1 MNKIFPDS
9 FMFGGAIAANQ
20 AEGAFEQDGKGLS
33 TADIQ
38 PYLPNVPKTDLHFN
52 DMDSETLKKYIE
64 GDYYYPKRQ
73 GVHFYERY
81 QEYIDELAKM
91 HCQTLRLSIAWTRIF
106 PNGDEDSP
114 NEKGLQFYD
123 NLFDYMLKK
132 GIEPIVTINHYELP
146 LNLVQKYGGWYN
158 RKLIKLFVN
167 YSKVIL
173 DRYHKQVKYWI
184 VINQIN
190 LIHFE
195 AFASLGILMDKVDNY
210 QEAKYQAVHHE
221 FVASA
226 MVTKYA
232 HELDNSLKMGVMLAD
247 SLVDPMTPSP
257 QDSLLAFKGNRL
269 QYYFG
274 DVPIRG
280 EYPQFIL
287 NYFKDNNIDLQI
299 KEGDLEVIKENTA
312 DFLCVSYYYTN
323 TVDATKDSMEP
334 AEVEKNPYIKANEWG
349 WGINP
354 NGLYEHI
361 SAYWDRYHLPMMIGE
376 NGFGY
381 NDVLTKDKK
390 VHDSYRIDY
399 TNEHLIAL
407 LKAINDGAEI
417 FAYCSWAPFD
427 IISAGT
433 AEMSKRYGFIFV
445 DYDDY
450 GNGSGQLIPKDSFYW
465 YRKVIDTR
473 GTFLF
478 NEDK

>member
-1 MNKIFPDS
+1 MLKAFPDL

-20 AEGAFEQDGKGLS
+20 AEGAYDKDGKGLS

-38 PYLPNVPKTDLHFN
+38 PYLPGVPKTDLHFN
-52 DMDSETLKKYIE
+52 NMDSKTLNEYIN
-64 GDYYYPKRQ
+64 GNFYYPKRT

-81 QEYIDELAKM
+81 REYIDALAKM

-106 PNGDEDSP
+106 PNGDENEP
-114 NEKGLQFYD
+114 NEQGLKFYD
-123 NLFDYMLKK
+123 DLFNYMHQKD
-132 GIEPIVTINHYELP
+132 IEPIVTINHYELP
-146 LNLVQKYGGWYN
+146 LNLVQEYGGWYN

-173 DRYHKQVKYWI
+173 NRYHKQVKYWI

-195 AFASLGILMDKVDNY
+195 AFASLGILMDKVENY
-210 QEAKYQAVHHE
+210 QQAKYQAIHHE

-226 MVTKYA
+226 MVTEFA
-232 HELDNSLKMGVMLAD
+232 HRLDPNLKMGVMLAD
-247 SLVDPMTPSP
+247 SITDPMTASP
-257 QDSLLAFKGNRL
+257 EDTLLTFKKNRL

-280 EYPQFIL
+280 KYPKFIL
-287 NYFKDNNIDLQI
+287 NYFEANNIKLDI
-299 KEGDLEVIKENTA
+299 KESDLEVIKNNPS
-312 DFLCVSYYYTN
+312 DFLCISYYYSN
-323 TVDATKDSMEP
+323 AVDSTKDTMDPEK
-334 AEVEKNPYIKANEWG
+334 VEKNPYTKANEWG

-354 NGLYEHI
+354 TNLYVRI

-376 NGFGY
+376 NGFGF
-381 NDVLTKDKK
+381 NDVLTNDKK

-399 TNEHLIAL
+399 TAKHLMAL
-407 LKAINDGAEI
+407 LKAIDDGADV

-433 AEMSKRYGFIFV
+433 AEMTKRYGFIFV

-450 GNGSGQLIPKDSFYW
+450 GKGSGDLIPKDSFYW
-465 YRKVIDTR
+465 YQKVIDTR
-473 GTFLF
+473 GSVLF
-478 NEDK
+478 DQ